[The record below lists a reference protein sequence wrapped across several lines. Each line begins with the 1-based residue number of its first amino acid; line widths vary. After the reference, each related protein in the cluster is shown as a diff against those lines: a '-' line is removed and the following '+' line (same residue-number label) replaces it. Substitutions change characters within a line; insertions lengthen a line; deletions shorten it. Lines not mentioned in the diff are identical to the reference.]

1 MRREARISPFSVSN
15 PWRTKTGMEI
25 EMAGKKLFFIYN
37 PKAGKGQIRGN
48 LLDILDIF
56 VKAGY
61 EVTVR
66 PTQYAG
72 EAVELAANRTA
83 KYDLVVCSGGDGT
96 LDEVVTGIMKS
107 VRRRPIGYIPAGS
120 TNDFADGYVCRS

>member
-1 MRREARISPFSVSN
+1 
-15 PWRTKTGMEI
+15 MEI

-61 EVTVR
+61 EVTV
-66 PTQYAG
+66 
-72 EAVELAANRTA
+72 LS
-83 KYDLVVCSGGDGT
+83 L
-96 LDEVVTGIMKS
+96 IH
-107 VRRRPIGYIPAGS
+107 I
-120 TNDFADGYVCRS
+120 